1 MIEKDRRD
9 KMKPTIKNKEPI
21 ESQFKMFDTFTKL
34 MLTVMISLLIV
45 IFASGKYM
53 TSHNMNA
60 EGTDNVVNNM
70 ASSVAK
76 VNHHPFINLPGDAQV
91 GAFTVS
97 AFFAGLIVGH
107 YWEKLF
113 GESSKKKDD
122 IDV

>member
-1 MIEKDRRD
+1 
-9 KMKPTIKNKEPI
+9 MKSTIKDKKAIKP
-21 ESQFKMFDTFTKL
+21 QFKMFDAFTKL

-60 EGTDNVVNNM
+60 DGTDNLVNNM
-70 ASSVAK
+70 ASSVTKAS
-76 VNHHPFINLPGDAQV
+76 HHPFISLPGDAQV

-107 YWEKLF
+107 YWEQLF